1 MFLSTRGGEN
11 EETVCPYVGRP
22 VELHPATDRWMMG
35 DRFGRIVKVEP
46 EKNRCRVSLDKSG
59 QTLWFKPED
68 LMPMPH

>member
-1 MFLSTRGGEN
+1 
-11 EETVCPYVGRP
+11 
-22 VELHPATDRWMMG
+22 MMG